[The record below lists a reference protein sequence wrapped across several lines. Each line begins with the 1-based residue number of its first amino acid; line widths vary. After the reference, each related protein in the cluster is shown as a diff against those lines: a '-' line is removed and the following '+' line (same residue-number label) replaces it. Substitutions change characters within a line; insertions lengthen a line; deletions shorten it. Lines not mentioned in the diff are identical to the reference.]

1 MMRILS
7 YLWALPATSLGLF
20 VGLGGLVTG
29 SKFQVRKG
37 VLEICGGFADTVLD
51 MGIPGIG
58 EMPAMTLGHVIIARD
73 KRLLRRWRAHERVHV
88 EQFERLGP
96 FLIPILFGWAIWLS
110 LTGRDPYY
118 DNPIELEAYGRVP
131 FPHEVATRPRK
142 WHAAAAARRFASR
155 SVNTKTA

>member
-1 MMRILS
+1 MRILC
-7 YLWALPATSLGLF
+7 YLWALPATSLGLL

-37 VLEICGGFADTVLD
+37 VLEIWGGFADTILD

-73 KRLLRRWRAHERVHV
+73 KRLLRRWRTHERVHV

-96 FLIPILFGWAIWLS
+96 FLIPTLFGWAIWLS

-131 FPHEVATRPRK
+131 FPHEVATRPRRRK
-142 WHAAAAARRFASR
+142 VVARAGKFAGR
-155 SVNTKTA
+155 SIRPKTA